1 MPINNLLID
10 FDHTLLNTPQ
20 IKYEWAAALEK
31 CGVPEQ
37 IFWRTYPLARYGETG
52 KASYNPRKHVEFLK
66 VNLNVPIEQ
75 AMQEIENVIKRTG
88 EFLFPGAKTFLSR
101 MMSLN
106 VPMTLVVHG
115 EKEYQQE
122 KLENSGIADYFSVI
136 HYSDKDRLEI
146 VKDLKVDAS
155 QKVFWLSHKL
165 EDMVKVKK
173 TYPFITPII
182 KRRSDVPLVHYRETG
197 FLNFD
202 NFDEMQ
208 DYLTIIQATSY

>member
-20 IKYEWAAALEK
+20 IKYEWAAAMEK

-52 KASYNPRKHVEFLK
+52 KASYNPRRHIEFLK
-66 VNLNVPIEQ
+66 VNLSCTLEQ
-75 AMQEIENVIKRTG
+75 ATQSIEDVIKRTG

-106 VPMTLVVHG
+106 VPMTLILHG

-122 KLENSGIADYFSVI
+122 KVAYSGIADFFTGI
-136 HYSDKDRLEI
+136 HYSDKDRLQI
-146 VKDLKVDAS
+146 VEDLKLDS
-155 QKVFWLSHKL
+155 SHKIFWLSHKL
-165 EDMVKVKK
+165 EDMVKVKQK
-173 TYPFITPII
+173 YPFITPII
-182 KRRSDVPLVHYRETG
+182 KRRTDVPLVHYRETG

-202 NFDEMQ
+202 SFDEMQ